1 MGNILSTSD
10 TNETRL
16 KIQNLNVSNT
26 PINYDILNKPNIRG
40 EKITTTYQHYAPDI
54 NVEINNNDIKND
66 LENFELVDSE
76 KGFTSKINIYQY
88 NNFKVVEKCYQYIK
102 KDSKWYV
109 TDDFVKES
117 FENELSSLMILNN
130 EPNFPKILHYDKENM
145 RLIMTYNGK
154 KLADKQD
161 HIDLNTIP
169 SNWKFQ
175 MYHILSVLKKYNLY
189 HNDITVRNM
198 CLHNDTLYLID
209 FGNCKNTIDFYYRN
223 FYSDML
229 LNSESI
235 IDFFN
240 KIDKNAYEIRKCR
253 YGNF

>member
-1 MGNILSTSD
+1 
-10 TNETRL
+10 
-16 KIQNLNVSNT
+16 
-26 PINYDILNKPNIRG
+26 
-40 EKITTTYQHYAPDI
+40 
-54 NVEINNNDIKND
+54 
-66 LENFELVDSE
+66 
-76 KGFTSKINIYQY
+76 
-88 NNFKVVEKCYQYIK
+88 
-102 KDSKWYV
+102 
-109 TDDFVKES
+109 
-117 FENELSSLMILNN
+117 
-130 EPNFPKILHYDKENM
+130 
-145 RLIMTYNGK
+145 MTYNGK
-154 KLADKQD
+154 NLADKQD